1 MSNKFTIGWQK
12 YEDLIEKQLD
22 SPILNILFAKI
33 HEKTK
38 SMEEDYEE
46 GEEYEEYEESTTSH
60 QSMMP
65 ISPQLIEDM
74 TMLSNFDCW
83 IGHTNFNITKDI
95 QNKLDCVDG
104 VELLK
109 ICSRYRFFIGVGRMF
124 NFQNVRKNIEEIIIP
139 KGG

>member
-22 SPILNILFAKI
+22 SPILNMLFEKI

-38 SMEEDYEE
+38 GMEEDSEE
-46 GEEYEEYEESTTSH
+46 SEEYEEYEESSTH
-60 QSMMP
+60 HHAMMP
-65 ISPQLIEDM
+65 VSPQLIEDM

-95 QNKLDCVDG
+95 KNKLDCIDG